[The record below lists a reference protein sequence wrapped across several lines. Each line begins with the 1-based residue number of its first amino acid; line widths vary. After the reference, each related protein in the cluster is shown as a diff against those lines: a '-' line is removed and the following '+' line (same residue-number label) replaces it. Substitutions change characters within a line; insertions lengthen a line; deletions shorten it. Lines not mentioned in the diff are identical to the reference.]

1 VSALALQVTPTGPA
15 VLAALHRRVKAT
27 APKLSGVYEFL
38 DAAGIVV
45 YVGKAKNLRAR
56 LLSYFTAPW
65 PESKSARLVRCAAEL
80 RWRVLPSEFAALLEE
95 LRLIQELRPAYNV
108 RGTRYRASLAF
119 IKVTGGRAPRL
130 AVTESA
136 RDPGALYYGP
146 FRGRGPTL
154 AAVRTMADLL
164 GLRDCADRITMIFAD
179 QPSLFDAPL
188 QPACIRHELGTCL
201 APCAA
206 RVSASRYGEASRAAL
221 DFLEGRSAHPLDKA
235 LDVMADTA
243 AAQAFERAALWR
255 TKFEELTWLFAAVA
269 RLRAAVDA
277 LSFVYEVED
286 RSGNFDDRVYLVR
299 HGVVKAEAV
308 RPRTPIEREA
318 FATTVWLET
327 QDPGPAPAA
336 RGGREMAQLLLVMS
350 WFRNSPADY
359 ERTGP
364 YSRWF
369 PAAD

>member
-1 VSALALQVTPTGPA
+1 VSALALQVQPTGPA
-15 VLAALHRRVKAT
+15 VLAALHRRVQAT
-27 APKLSGVYEFL
+27 APKVPGVYELL
-38 DAAGIVV
+38 DPAGTVV

-65 PESKSARLVRCAAEL
+65 PESKSARLIRCASAL

-108 RGTRYRASLAF
+108 RGTRYRATLAF

-136 RDPGALYYGP
+136 RDTGALYYGP

-164 GLRDCADRITMIFAD
+164 GLRDCADRVPMVFAD

-188 QPACIRHELGTCL
+188 QPACIRHEIGSCLG
-201 APCAA
+201 PCAA
-206 RVSASRYGEASRAAL
+206 RVSADRYAAAARAAL
-221 DFLEGRSAHPLDKA
+221 DFLEGRNAHPLDKA
-235 LDVMADTA
+235 LDVMTDA
-243 AAQAFERAALWR
+243 AEAQAFERAAIWR
-255 TKFEELTWLFAAVA
+255 TKFEELTWLFASVA

-277 LSFVYEVED
+277 LSFVYEVD
-286 RSGNFDDRVYLVR
+286 DGAGNGDDRVYLIR
-299 HGVVKAEAV
+299 HGVVKAEAA
-308 RPRTPIEREA
+308 RPRTPIERES
-318 FATTVWLET
+318 FAVTVAQAT
-327 QDPGPAPAA
+327 HNAGTAPAA

-350 WFRNSPADY
+350 WFRNHPDEY
-359 ERTGP
+359 ERTSP
-364 YSRWF
+364 FARWGG
-369 PAAD
+369 PAA